1 MYFQY
6 CTFSIKSISFLQ
18 LNGIFV
24 IVENSGRF
32 DHLLGNINTLYKAE
46 KIIQN
51 VQVMFNDEKNLLLS
65 G

>member
-1 MYFQY
+1 M
-6 CTFSIKSISFLQ
+6 Q